1 MRPMDNKNKSIAKL
15 EPKMSQEVANYF
27 SNYVSSKKIK
37 NEQDRRALQLLFKSL
52 CPVDITDA
60 MICCNIV
67 TLQHIINSSN
77 KIYVSN
83 LESESYCRESYRR
96 VKDMGTKASS
106 SAEVLMKL
114 LDSRTRYLSSK
125 NFISD
130 SNAFIADVDI
140 K

>member
-1 MRPMDNKNKSIAKL
+1 MEKTINLSGELATTDEKII
-15 EPKMSQEVANYF
+15 SQEVANYF

-37 NEQDRRALQLLFKSL
+37 NEQDRKALQLLFSAL
-52 CPVDITDA
+52 EPVDITDA

-77 KIYVSN
+77 KIYVTN

-106 SAEVLMKL
+106 AAETLMKL
-114 LDSRTRYLSSK
+114 IDSRSRYISSIDNNLYKK
-125 NFISD
+125 NDYI
-130 SNAFIADVDI
+130 
-140 K
+140 